1 MRIAI
6 ENNRSGVSGHI
17 TVMIIRREK
26 CLIVICHNA
35 KTWFILIP
43 CVSSTKSVHSVNLTP
58 VLFLSLS
65 LNLCVYCV
73 RRSRITVHTHSLAL
87 GLLESLLMVLVAVVS
102 CDTCSLQGS
111 WLLPGE
117 PDIKRERKEG
127 GEVEKREG
135 KTEKDSKLEWYRMK
149 TENSCKDVGRRGV
162 NRQRHTQ
169 MGRKRV

>member
-1 MRIAI
+1 MGLRL
-6 ENNRSGVSGHI
+6 HI
-17 TVMIIRREK
+17 TVMKIHREK
-26 CLIVICHNA
+26 CLIIKNNVIMQKHDLF
-35 KTWFILIP
+35 WSP
-43 CVSSTKSVHSVNLTP
+43 STKSVRSVNLTP

-73 RRSRITVHTHSLAL
+73 WQSRITVHTLSLTL
-87 GLLESLLMVLVAVVS
+87 DLLESLLMVLVAVVS

-162 NRQRHTQ
+162 NRQRLTQ
-169 MGRKRV
+169 MGRKRA